1 MNAAKP
7 RKVRDGLALKI
18 VDVGPDR
25 LQAYAGV
32 PIAYQVESILKI
44 DLLDGGLGGAGLEEV
59 QIAPA
64 YLKDYDAGQD
74 SGPLSWPEKFDLKNF
89 GFFLA
94 LDGDRP
100 VGAAAAVYDSPD
112 IHMLCGRRDM
122 AVLWDIRVRPESRR
136 SGIGARL
143 FEHAAQWARAK
154 NCRLLKIETQNV
166 NVPACRFYS
175 RMGGRLGEIN
185 RYAYAGHPGVAQEVM
200 LIWYLDL

>member
-1 MNAAKP
+1 
-7 RKVRDGLALKI
+7 VLDGLALEI
-18 VDVGPDR
+18 ADVGPDR
-25 LQAYAGV
+25 LRDYADV
-32 PIAYQVESILKI
+32 PIAFRVESILKL
-44 DLLDGGLGGAGLEEV
+44 DLLDGGLGGAALKEV

-64 YLKDYDAGQD
+64 YIKDYDAHPDG
-74 SGPLSWPEKFDLKNF
+74 GPLGWPEKFDLENF

-100 VGAAAAVYDSPD
+100 VGAAAAVYDSAG

-122 AVLWDIRVRPESRR
+122 AVLWDIRVRPEARR

-143 FEHAAQWARAK
+143 FEHAVKWARAR

-175 RMGGRLGEIN
+175 GMGCRLGEIN
-185 RYAYAGHPGVAQEVM
+185 RYAYAGHPQVAHEVM
-200 LIWYLDL
+200 LVWYLDLQGG

>member
-1 MNAAKP
+1 MA
-7 RKVRDGLALKI
+7 VEI

-25 LQAYAGV
+25 LADYAGV
-32 PIAYQVESILKI
+32 PIAFQVESILKV
-44 DLLDGGLGGAGLEEV
+44 DLVDGGLGGAKLTDV

-64 YLKDYDAGQD
+64 YLKDYDAGPE
-74 SGPLSWPEKFDLKNF
+74 SGPLSWPGKFDVENF

-100 VGAAAAVYDSPD
+100 VGAAAVVYDTPG
-112 IHMLCGRRDM
+112 IHMLGGRRDM
-122 AVLWDIRVRPESRR
+122 AVLWDIRVRPEVRR
-136 SGIGARL
+136 TGIGARL
-143 FEHAAQWARAK
+143 LEHAARWARAR

-185 RYAYAGHPGVAQEVM
+185 RYAYAGRPGVAHEVM
-200 LIWYLDL
+200 LVWYLDL